1 MISTSKERVIPTII
15 RINRKEREHGQIKKN
30 KEVNIVAKEY
40 GRVNVTVPINA
51 TDEETEEAAIQ
62 AESEGMASF
71 FKREITVLGNNSIQE
86 SIKQFT
92 VGKTVYT
99 LSKAPGGQY
108 CLSGGGE
115 SESGNA
121 EDIMIKIVNVFAQKE
136 DEIYRQVK
144 CRYVANDA
152 ADRMKERGI
161 VDPNGSIKY
170 AVAERYVLDGDYDCN
185 LDYWTNID
193 DLIDQMLEISME

>member
-1 MISTSKERVIPTII
+1 MDKLT
-15 RINRKEREHGQIKKN
+15 KN
-30 KEVNIVAKEY
+30 KEINIVAREY

-71 FKREITVLGNNSIQE
+71 FKREI
-86 SIKQFT
+86 T

-152 ADRMKERGI
+152 ADRMEERGI

-193 DLIDQMLEISME
+193 DLIDQILEISME

>member
-1 MISTSKERVIPTII
+1 MDKLT
-15 RINRKEREHGQIKKN
+15 KN
-30 KEVNIVAKEY
+30 KEINIVAREY

-71 FKREITVLGNNSIQE
+71 FEREIIVLENTIRK
-86 SIKQFT
+86 IKQFT

-99 LSKAPGGQY
+99 LSKVPDGQY
-108 CLSGGGE
+108 CLSGDGK
-115 SESGNA
+115 SKTGNA
-121 EDIMIKIVNVFAQKE
+121 EDIMVEIINLFALKE

-144 CRYVANDA
+144 CRYVADDA

-161 VDPNGSIKY
+161 EDPDDSIRY

-185 LDYWTNID
+185 LDYWANID
-193 DLIDQMLEISME
+193 NLINQILEICK

>member
-1 MISTSKERVIPTII
+1 MDKLT
-15 RINRKEREHGQIKKN
+15 KN
-30 KEVNIVAKEY
+30 KEINIVAREY

-51 TDEETEEAAIQ
+51 TDEEIEEAAIQ

-71 FKREITVLGNNSIQE
+71 FEREIIVLENTIRK
-86 SIKQFT
+86 IKQFT

-99 LSKAPGGQY
+99 LSKVPDGQY
-108 CLSGGGE
+108 CLSGDGK
-115 SESGNA
+115 SKTGNA
-121 EDIMIKIVNVFAQKE
+121 EDIMVEIINLFALKE

-144 CRYVANDA
+144 CRYVADDA

-161 VDPNGSIKY
+161 EDPDDSIRY

-185 LDYWTNID
+185 LDYWANID
-193 DLIDQMLEISME
+193 NLINQILEICK

>member
-1 MISTSKERVIPTII
+1 MNFEEAKQR
-15 RINRKEREHGQIKKN
+15 
-30 KEVNIVAKEY
+30 EVNIVAREY

-51 TDEETEEAAIQ
+51 TDEEIENAAIQ

-71 FKREITVLGNNSIQE
+71 FERKIIVLENTIRK
-86 SIKQFT
+86 IKQFT

-99 LSKAPGGQY
+99 LSKVPDGQY
-108 CLSGGGE
+108 CLSGDGK
-115 SESGNA
+115 SKTGNA
-121 EDIMIKIVNVFAQKE
+121 EDIMVGIINLFALKE

-144 CRYVANDA
+144 CRYVAGDA

-161 VDPNGSIKY
+161 EDSDDSIRY

-185 LDYWTNID
+185 LDYWANID
-193 DLIDQMLEISME
+193 NLINQILEICK

>member
-1 MISTSKERVIPTII
+1 MNFEEAK
-15 RINRKEREHGQIKKN
+15 Q
-30 KEVNIVAKEY
+30 KEVNIVAREY

-51 TDEETEEAAIQ
+51 TDEEIENAAIQ

-71 FKREITVLGNNSIQE
+71 FERKIIVLENTIRK
-86 SIKQFT
+86 IKQFT

-99 LSKAPGGQY
+99 LSKVPDGQY
-108 CLSGGGE
+108 CLSGDGKRKT
-115 SESGNA
+115 GNA
-121 EDIMIKIVNVFAQKE
+121 EDIMVGIINLFALKE

-144 CRYVANDA
+144 CRYVADDA

-161 VDPNGSIKY
+161 EDPDDSIRY

-185 LDYWTNID
+185 LDYWANID
-193 DLIDQMLEISME
+193 NLINQILEICK

>member
-1 MISTSKERVIPTII
+1 MDKL
-15 RINRKEREHGQIKKN
+15 KKN

-71 FKREITVLGNNSIQE
+71 FEREIIVLENTIRK
-86 SIKQFT
+86 IKQFT

-99 LSKAPGGQY
+99 LSKVPDGQY
-108 CLSGGGE
+108 CLSGDGK
-115 SESGNA
+115 SKTGNA

-185 LDYWTNID
+185 LDYWANID
-193 DLIDQMLEISME
+193 DLIDQILEISME

>member
-1 MISTSKERVIPTII
+1 MDKL
-15 RINRKEREHGQIKKN
+15 KKN

-40 GRVNVTVPINA
+40 GRVNVIIPINA
-51 TDEETEEAAIQ
+51 TDEEIEEATIQ

-71 FKREITVLGNNSIQE
+71 FKREITVLGNNPIQE
-86 SIKQFT
+86 CIKQFT

-99 LSKAPGGQY
+99 LSKAPSGQY
-108 CLSGGGE
+108 CLSGDGK
-115 SESGNA
+115 SKTGNA
-121 EDIMIKIVNVFAQKE
+121 EDIMVEIINLFALKE

-144 CRYVANDA
+144 CRYVADDA

-161 VDPNGSIKY
+161 EDPDDSIRY

-185 LDYWTNID
+185 LDYWANID
-193 DLIDQMLEISME
+193 NLINQILEICK

>member
-1 MISTSKERVIPTII
+1 MNFEKAKQR
-15 RINRKEREHGQIKKN
+15 
-30 KEVNIVAKEY
+30 EVNIVAREY

-51 TDEETEEAAIQ
+51 TDEEIENAAIQ

-71 FKREITVLGNNSIQE
+71 FEREIIVLENTIRK
-86 SIKQFT
+86 IKQFT

-99 LSKAPGGQY
+99 LSKVPDGQY
-108 CLSGGGE
+108 CLSGDGK
-115 SESGNA
+115 SKTGNA
-121 EDIMIKIVNVFAQKE
+121 EDIMVEIINLFALKE

-144 CRYVANDA
+144 CRYVADDA

-161 VDPNGSIKY
+161 EDPDDSIRY

-185 LDYWTNID
+185 LDYWANID
-193 DLIDQMLEISME
+193 NLINQILEICK